1 MLRSQGQL
9 DPKHSIKSSGGG
21 GRGGGCIKGGGMH

>member
-9 DPKHSIKSSGGG
+9 DPKQSIKSSSGG
-21 GRGGGCIKGGGMH
+21 GRGATKGGGMH